1 MAVTAQDIKK
11 LREAT
16 NCGILDCKKALTESE
31 GDFDNAV
38 DILRKKGQ
46 AKAVKK
52 AGREANEGVVVA
64 KVDGNKAALVQLSC
78 ETDFVANT
86 DNFRNYADALLVKA
100 SEQAGNGEV
109 TTALAEQEQAEV
121 VNMIATLGENMKIVN
136 AQSWTS
142 EGTISAYIH
151 DGGRIGV
158 LVDVEGEI
166 DAAGIKSIGMHIAAF
181 SPSYLDESEITEAD
195 VARERAIHEEKAVG
209 KPAEIAEKIINGSI
223 KKWYKEVC
231 FVNQPWI
238 MDDKKTFG
246 QAYPKAKINRFVI
259 AKIGK

>member
-31 GDFDNAV
+31 GDFDVAV
-38 DILRKKGQ
+38 DVLRKKGQ

-52 AGREANEGVVVA
+52 AGREANEGIVVA

-78 ETDFVANT
+78 ETDFVGNT
-86 DNFRNYADALLVKA
+86 DRFRAYADDLLSKA
-100 SEQAGNGEV
+100 GQLEGNGEV
-109 TTALAEQEQAEV
+109 TEVLAEQEQADL
-121 VNMIATLGENMKIVN
+121 VNMIATIGENMKIVN

-142 EGTISAYIH
+142 EGTLSAYIH
-151 DGGRIGV
+151 SGGRIGV

-166 DAAGIKSIGMHIAAF
+166 DEAGIKAIGMHIAAF
-181 SPSYLDESEITEAD
+181 NPSYLDESQITEAD
-195 VARERAIHEEKAVG
+195 VARERAIHEEKAQG
-209 KPAEIAEKIINGSI
+209 KPANIAEKIIEGSI

-238 MDDKKTFG
+238 MDDKQTFG
-246 QAYPKAKINRFVI
+246 QAYPKATIKRFAI